1 MGIQGAQQR
10 SIRGTVGLGAVVVAG
25 ALVAAAAPASA
36 ALSSVPPRGTY
47 ETNRIDSP
55 EAAALPDGRVVV
67 GWFNGTNNGDTTLA
81 MIRPAGGLL
90 PMVPQ
95 VLRTGYS
102 GEDFSFTRGGPA
114 NDPVLIT
121 WQDGD
126 SRTPFRVK
134 LDGLQ
139 LTTQTPIFSGT
150 YGTGRFPRYVRCPDG
165 STVFSYQF
173 TNTGP
178 PASYTSSARFANAD
192 GSFNGGSF
200 GSASTPDYYQ
210 DPTVTCDRGVP
221 LFATA
226 IAADDQQGA
235 VAPEQLRVQ
244 HIGPGGGTLLN
255 TPTKAPHAYAG
266 APDARVAPDGR
277 VWIKW
282 SESPVNPSSD
292 TKTYLT
298 TRAPGATG
306 ALPVPASPFFTEA
319 NAYVGDFFFDA
330 AGNTHLLISRESASG
345 TSYAIRTA
353 PAGSAT
359 FGPEQPLL
367 PAGEHYVRLLTDH
380 PDGNPRLLV
389 IKQGPAPDYKSAYE
403 LRGIPQAG
411 SGDSVTPISFDGVG
425 FPSATFLP
433 AGDLFIVGVEE
444 PTPTTAR
451 LVEGGLDTGVPPT
464 IDAIKVP
471 GLAGAGEPTD
481 ISVDARDPLGLGS
494 FSWTVTGGALPAP
507 ITLGTQH
514 ATIPAL
520 QPGTYEVKARAVDR
534 VGAATEVT
542 RALRVLDPAAVT
554 PGTTDF
560 SDAVA
565 RGGGAVSID
574 RTPPGVTKLTA
585 TRGRSGKAKRTV
597 TMSVTVDEGAAAD
610 VEALGTLKKGKARG
624 TLILASRA
632 IRQLAAGKA
641 TELKFAVPASLAK
654 LVKDKLSLRVT
665 VTDLAGNR
673 TQQTVAVKV
682 AKAPKKK

>member
-1 MGIQGAQQR
+1 M
-10 SIRGTVGLGAVVVAG
+10 GLGAVVAAS
-25 ALVAAAAPASA
+25 ALAAAEAPAH
-36 ALSSVPPRGTY
+36 ALSTVPPRGTY

-67 GWFNGTNNGDTTLA
+67 GWFNGTNSGDTTLA
-81 MIRPAGGLL
+81 MVRPAGGLL
-90 PMVPQ
+90 PAVPQ

-102 GEDFSFTRGGPA
+102 GEDFSFTTGGPA
-114 NDPVLIT
+114 SDPVLIT

-150 YGTGRFPRYVRCPDG
+150 YGNGRFPRYVRCPDG
-165 STVFSYQF
+165 STVFSYQY

-178 PASYTSSARFANAD
+178 PASYSSSAFLAKAD
-192 GSFNGGSF
+192 GSFVGGSF
-200 GSASTPDYYQ
+200 GVTAKPDYFQ

-226 IAADDQQGA
+226 VAGDDQQGA

-282 SESPVNPSSD
+282 SESPVNPTSD

-298 TRAPGATG
+298 TRAPGVTG
-306 ALPVPASPFFTEA
+306 ALPVPASPFFTEP
-319 NAYVGDFFFDA
+319 NASVGDFFFDA
-330 AGNTHLLISRESASG
+330 AGNTHVLISRESAGG
-345 TSYAIRTA
+345 TSYTIRTA
-353 PAGSAT
+353 APGSAT
-359 FGPEQPLL
+359 FGAEQPLL
-367 PAGEHYVRLLTDH
+367 PAGDHYIRLLTDH
-380 PDGNPRLLV
+380 PDGNPRLLLT
-389 IKQGPAPDYKSAYE
+389 KQGPAPDYKNLYE

-411 SGDSVTPISFDGVG
+411 SGSASTPIAFDGVG
-425 FPSATFLP
+425 FASATFLP
-433 AGDLFIVGVEE
+433 TGDLFIVGVDE

-464 IDAIKVP
+464 IDAIDVP

-494 FSWTVTGGALPAP
+494 FAWTISGGSLPAP
-507 ITLGTQH
+507 ITLGSQQ
-514 ATIPAL
+514 ATIPGL
-520 QPGTYEVKARAVDR
+520 QPGNYEVKARAVDR
-534 VGAATEVT
+534 LGGATEVT

-554 PGTTDF
+554 PGSKDF
-560 SDAVA
+560 NDAVA
-565 RGGGAVSID
+565 SGGGSVTID
-574 RTPPGVTKLTA
+574 RTAPKITKLTA

-597 TMSVTVDEGAAAD
+597 SASITVDEGAAAD
-610 VEALGTLKKGKARG
+610 VELLGTLRKGKERG
-624 TLILASRA
+624 TLIVKSHT
-632 IRQLAAGKA
+632 IKQLAAAKA
-641 TELKFAVPASLAK
+641 FDVKLAVPASLAK

-682 AKAPKKK
+682 VKAPKKK